1 VSSVL
6 LTRRALTACALAAA
20 TLTVAAVSAPARPQ
34 PAGGATAAQQFSID
48 HFQCYRSTPRKI
60 KPRTVTLRD
69 QFRKS
74 KARVISRLTLCN
86 PVSKN
91 GEGIQDKRAH
101 LVCYGIKSKPAFQRR
116 DVLVRHQF
124 TKGMR
129 LRVVRPWRLCLPS
142 GKSETDP
149 KPTDIPKLDHYQCYL
164 VKPLD
169 RFKPRAVKLE
179 DQFGAA
185 KGRVGKAFQLCNPVS
200 KNGGDVL
207 RPREHLVCH
216 HLAAR
221 PEFDPRKVWI
231 TNQFERGRRIKA
243 VRRESLCFPAL
254 KRVLR
259 PDLTPTL
266 LTGPSVTCPG
276 GQGTCTT
283 TYRYRVDNIGGSAA
297 GPFDVLL
304 SADPGLATTATTS
317 VAGLAAGASTGPL
330 SITLGP
336 ADNCFDPDCTISV
349 RADSGNAVSE
359 SNENNNVDT
368 STTPG

>member
-6 LTRRALTACALAAA
+6 LTRRALVACALAAA
-20 TLTVAAVSAPARPQ
+20 TLTVAAVGAPAKPQ
-34 PAGGATAAQQFSID
+34 PSGGSAIAAQQFSID
-48 HFQCYRSTPRKI
+48 HFQCYRSTPHKF

-74 KARVISRLTLCN
+74 KARVASRLSLCN

-91 GEGIQDKRAH
+91 GEGIQDKTAH

-116 DVLVRHQF
+116 DVEVRHQF

-129 LRVVRPWRLCLPS
+129 LRVIKPWRLCLPS
-142 GKSETDP
+142 GKSETSSEP
-149 KPTDIPKLDHYQCYL
+149 QDIPKLDHYLCYRT
-164 VKPLD
+164 KPLD
-169 RFKPRAVKLE
+169 RFKPGRVKLE
-179 DQFGAA
+179 DQFGGVE
-185 KGRVGKAFQLCNPVS
+185 GRISRAFQLCNPVS

-216 HLAAR
+216 YLKAGK
-221 PEFDPRKVWI
+221 FDPRKVWI
-231 TNQFERGRRIKA
+231 TNQFEKGRRIKA
-243 VRRESLCFPAL
+243 IRRESLCLPAL
-254 KRVLR
+254 KRVLK
-259 PDLTPTL
+259 PDLTPKL
-266 LTGPSVTCPG
+266 LTTPAVTCPG

-283 TYRYRVDNIGGSAA
+283 TFRYRVDNIGGSAA

-304 SADPGLATTATTS
+304 SADPGLATTATAS

-336 ADNCFDPDCTISV
+336 ANNCFDPDCTISV
-349 RADSGNAVSE
+349 QADSGNAVAE
-359 SNENNNVDT
+359 SNEGNNTDT